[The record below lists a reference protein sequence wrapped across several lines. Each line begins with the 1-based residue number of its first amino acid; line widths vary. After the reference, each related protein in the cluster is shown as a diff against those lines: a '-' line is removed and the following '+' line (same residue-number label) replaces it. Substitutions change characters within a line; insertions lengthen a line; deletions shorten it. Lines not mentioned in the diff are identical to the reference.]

1 VGEEGFHPPP
11 LSRPNSHFSGDLK
24 MEQEIALL
32 RETELFRDL
41 TGEQIRKILS
51 ISRKVSFS
59 ENQVIMREGEEGD
72 AMYIILEGTVEVV
85 KSLVIGDPDEEADE
99 KNKVFT
105 RLDASVHA
113 VFGEIGLFEAMKRT
127 ATIKTVTKCRLFE
140 IRRGDLLRLA
150 DANHELGYR
159 IFFNLAKI
167 VSARLKKADE
177 DTIKLTTALS
187 IILRES

>member
-1 VGEEGFHPPP
+1 MDWEANP
-11 LSRPNSHFSGDLK
+11 

-41 TGEQIRKILS
+41 TDMQIAKILE
-51 ISRKVSFS
+51 ISKKVIFS
-59 ENQVIMREGEEGD
+59 DGRNIMREGDDGD
-72 AMYIILEGTVEVV
+72 TMYVILEGTVEVV
-85 KSLVIGDPDEEADE
+85 KSLVIGEPDEETDG

-105 RLDASVHA
+105 RLDASVNA
-113 VFGEIGLFEAMKRT
+113 VFGEVGLFDAMKRT
-127 ATIKTVTKCRLFE
+127 ATIKTVTKCRFLE
-140 IRRGDLLRLA
+140 IKRGDFLRLA
-150 DANHELGYR
+150 DEDHDMGYR

-167 VSARLKKADE
+167 VSARLRKADE